1 MQRKDSVLYAARL
14 DVLFAAAI
22 VCADNKMGLIH
33 HFWRLGGPA
42 SFVWVQTVY
51 NNSLARYNIYSN
63 SLSQYNIC
71 YKRLYPD
78 YPGISCNAMQDRT
91 RQCVL

>member
-1 MQRKDSVLYAARL
+1 MQRKDYVLYAARL
-14 DVLFAAAI
+14 DVLFAAAM

-42 SFVWVQTVY
+42 SFVWVQTVF
-51 NNSLARYNIYSN
+51 NNSFVR
-63 SLSQYNIC
+63 YNIC
-71 YKRLYPD
+71 YKRLNPD
-78 YPGISCNAMQDRT
+78 YPGISCNAVQDRT